1 MVLIDEVL
9 EFLNTLIHFATY
21 NTIQISKDSRSEFQ
35 TYLQYAQEN
44 IEFLHL
50 ELQLQRDE
58 LQQHKHHF
66 ELVFV
71 KNNPLFEV
79 EIDTHK
85 FPTSDQMSEPKVN

>member
-1 MVLIDEVL
+1 
-9 EFLNTLIHFATY
+9 
-21 NTIQISKDSRSEFQ
+21 
-35 TYLQYAQEN
+35 
-44 IEFLHL
+44 LHL

-85 FPTSDQMSEPKVN
+85 FPTSDQMSEPKLNSDEVPIPRANFHSYVEI